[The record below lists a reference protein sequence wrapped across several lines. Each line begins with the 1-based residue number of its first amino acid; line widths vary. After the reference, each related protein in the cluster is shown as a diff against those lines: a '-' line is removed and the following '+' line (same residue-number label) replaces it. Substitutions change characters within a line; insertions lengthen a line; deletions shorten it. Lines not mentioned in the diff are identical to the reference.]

1 MNQKKFTATIY
12 LYQEKAIKSLGNK
25 EVIAANP
32 VELAKNYSDNNAD
45 EILLFDLSRTDE
57 EHEKAIGLMKRIV
70 EECEVPVIAAGNI
83 KRFEDVKKILYAGC
97 QKAVLNYSKESNIA
111 ITEEVSK
118 RFGKDKIMAA
128 ITKAEQISQNRALLN
143 EYVSELLLM
152 QEGSLSE
159 CIKQSELS
167 MLVPVADIPLDRLLD
182 ILEKT
187 EISGVFGTIVNSN
200 INEINGMKALCK
212 ERGIKTNGFDAA
224 ISWKELT
231 PNQDGLIPVVVQDY
245 KTKEVLMVAYMNE
258 QAFET
263 TIQTGR
269 MTYYSRSRK
278 SQWVKGET
286 SGHFQY
292 VKSLTADCD
301 SDTILAKVSQI
312 GVACHTGSRSCF
324 FKEIVKRECIETD
337 PLKVFEDVYKVILD
351 RKENPKEGSY
361 TNYLFD
367 KGIDKI
373 LKKLGEEATEI
384 VIAAKNPDPEE
395 IKYEISD
402 FLYHMMVLM
411 AEKEV
416 GWEEI
421 TRELARR

>member
-159 CIKQSELS
+159 CIKQSELP

-182 ILEKT
+182 ILEK
-187 EISGVFGTIVNSN
+187 
-200 INEINGMKALCK
+200 
-212 ERGIKTNGFDAA
+212 
-224 ISWKELT
+224 
-231 PNQDGLIPVVVQDY
+231 
-245 KTKEVLMVAYMNE
+245 
-258 QAFET
+258 
-263 TIQTGR
+263 
-269 MTYYSRSRK
+269 
-278 SQWVKGET
+278 
-286 SGHFQY
+286 
-292 VKSLTADCD
+292 
-301 SDTILAKVSQI
+301 
-312 GVACHTGSRSCF
+312 
-324 FKEIVKRECIETD
+324 KEI
-337 PLKVFEDVYKVILD
+337 
-351 RKENPKEGSY
+351 
-361 TNYLFD
+361 
-367 KGIDKI
+367 
-373 LKKLGEEATEI
+373 EI
-384 VIAAKNPDPEE
+384 
-395 IKYEISD
+395 
-402 FLYHMMVLM
+402 
-411 AEKEV
+411 
-416 GWEEI
+416 
-421 TRELARR
+421 